1 MQLLY
6 MSARGA
12 DGWLIEALRQMGHA
26 VEIGEWAP
34 EQAQLAAEGGYD
46 LVLAD
51 MPGADAEAIAALG
64 GAAPLVIVADAAE
77 AAERAAALRAG
88 AEDCFVR
95 PLHLIEVQT
104 RLMAIA
110 RHGDRLRAAPARR
123 AGLRLDTATHRLA
136 LDGREAGLS
145 PVEFRL
151 MTYLFRRQ
159 GQVLD
164 LATLD
169 RHLSG
174 EDPEPQPERIRK
186 LISRLRA
193 KVRREL
199 GAELIHSVRGHGY
212 VLRL

>member
-12 DGWLIEALRQMGHA
+12 DGWLIAALRQMGHA
-26 VEIGEWAP
+26 VEVGGWAP
-34 EQAQLAAEGGYD
+34 EQAQLAAQDGYD

-51 MPGADAEAIAALG
+51 TDQADAAVVAELSG
-64 GAAPLVIVADAAE
+64 GAPLVLIVDAAAP
-77 AAERAAALRAG
+77 AARAAVLRAG
-88 AEDCFVR
+88 AEECFVR

-110 RHGDRLRAAPARR
+110 RHSDRLRESKARQ
-123 AGLRLDTATHRLA
+123 AGLVLDRGTHRLA
-136 LDGREAGLS
+136 LDGREAALS

-151 MTYLFRRQ
+151 MTFLLRRE
-159 GQVLD
+159 GEVIDLD
-164 LATLD
+164 TLD

-174 EDPEPQPERIRK
+174 ETPEPQPQRIRQ

-193 KVRREL
+193 KLTREL
-199 GAELIHSVRGHGY
+199 GAALIHSVRGHGY
-212 VLRL
+212 VFRL